1 MKLVKWYKDEK
12 TDNDI
17 VISSRVRL
25 ARNISKYP
33 FSINLSDADAVQM
46 AADIKSAILPNDDF
60 VAMQVNELAAIDK
73 LALME
78 CHIISPEVLNSF
90 AISSVLLK
98 KDESMSIMINE
109 EDHVR
114 MQAIFPGENITGAW
128 DAICK
133 IDDEIEA
140 SVDYAFDKD
149 FGYLTSCPTNTG
161 TGLRASYMVHLP
173 LLQKTG
179 QIKDIVYAIGKF
191 GMTIRG
197 IYGEGTEPY
206 GGIYQVSNQVTMGKS
221 ESEIMSI
228 LKNVT
233 EQIKERERKLTEH
246 LASTRRIEFED
257 SVYRAYGI
265 LSNARKISGKEAMA
279 LLSDLRL
286 GYVSGIANIQKPK
299 ENIYCIMMNIQVGSL
314 QKKEGR
320 ELDEETRDVCRAEYL
335 RDMF

>member
-1 MKLVKWYKDEK
+1 LVKWYKDEK

-17 VISSRVRL
+17 VISSRIRL
-25 ARNISKYP
+25 ARNIKEYP
-33 FSINLSDADAVQM
+33 FSINLSDADAVKM
-46 AADIKSAILPNDDF
+46 VDDVKNAMLPKDDF
-60 VAMQVNELAAIDK
+60 IVMDVNELSSVDK

-78 CHIISPEVLNSF
+78 HHIISPEVLNSF
-90 AISSVLLK
+90 AISSVLMK

-114 MQAIFPGENITGAW
+114 MQAIFPGEDLSGAW
-128 DAICK
+128 DAMCE
-133 IDDEIEA
+133 IDDEIE
-140 SVDYAFDKD
+140 SKVDYAFDKD

-161 TGLRASYMVHLP
+161 TGLRASYMLHLP

-228 LKNVT
+228 LKTVT
-233 EQIKERERKLTEH
+233 EQVKERERKLIEH
-246 LASTRRIEFED
+246 LIETRRIEFED
-257 SVYRAYGI
+257 SIYRAYGI
-265 LSNARKISGKEAMA
+265 LSNARKISGKEATA

-286 GYVSGIANIQKPK
+286 GYVSGIVGLQKPK
-299 ENIYCIMMNIQVGSL
+299 DNIYCIMMNIQVGSL
-314 QKKEGR
+314 QKKEGK
-320 ELDEETRDVCRAEYL
+320 ELEGEERDVCRAEYL
-335 RDMF
+335 RSMF

>member
-1 MKLVKWYKDEK
+1 MIKWYKDEK
-12 TDNDI
+12 IDNDI
-17 VISSRVRL
+17 VISSRIRL
-25 ARNISKYP
+25 ARNVNKYP
-33 FSINLSDADAVQM
+33 FSINLSDTDAVQM
-46 AADIKSAILPNDDF
+46 AEDIKNTILPHDDF
-60 VAMQVNELAAIDK
+60 VAMQVNELSPIDK

-78 CHIISPEVLNSF
+78 RHIISPEALNSF
-90 AISSVLLK
+90 AISSVLMK

-114 MQAIFPGENITGAW
+114 MQAIFPGEDITGAW
-128 DAICK
+128 EAMCK
-133 IDDEIEA
+133 IDDEIE
-140 SVDYAFDKD
+140 SKIDYAFDKD

-161 TGLRASYMVHLP
+161 TGLRASHMVHLP

-233 EQIKERERKLTEH
+233 EQIKEHERKLTDQ
-246 LASTRRIEFED
+246 LANTRRIEFED
-257 SVYRAYGI
+257 SIYRAYGI
-265 LSNARKISGKEAMA
+265 LSNARKISGKEAMS

-286 GYVSGIANIQKPK
+286 GYVSGVTNLQKPK

-314 QKKEGR
+314 QRKEGR

-335 RDMF
+335 RGMF